1 MEYLTYK
8 KKYFKFFSIGFLFIF
23 IISVLFG
30 YFFVKNS
37 LAPMDGVEYLKNLKG
52 PVSVMR
58 DSYGIPHIKAQN
70 NLDALR
76 ALGFVAASERL
87 FQMEIQRRLANGELA
102 EIFGPKLLSSDKLF
116 RSLGLRFYS
125 SQMLENKIKNK
136 TLDLKMWSEV
146 EAFYDG
152 VNQYQLT
159 QKLPLEFSLLGIK
172 PRPFTA
178 IDGYAFIGLMGFSFG
193 LATSAE
199 PLMTKISERLGVEL
213 TNELRN
219 DLTPFEMQ
227 QVEKEKSSA
236 LKSRRVVS
244 DKNHYPVSQI
254 IADLEQGFSLF
265 EGSNGWVLSGKRS
278 ASGFPILSNDPH
290 IGFSNPGVWF
300 EARIKTPDYEN
311 YGHFLALIP
320 FPILAH
326 NKERG
331 WGFTMSLV
339 DDMDLYREKLNP
351 KFKTYQFGDKMISY
365 HERFEMIKVKGEKNS
380 EIVILTTQHGPILD
394 EVFSNPEE
402 KSLALKWSFH
412 QINNDPFYALYKMGH
427 AKNMEDFKEGVA
439 LGISPGLN
447 VLYADKKNIA
457 QWLFGE
463 VVKKSTHLPS
473 DFILDGSSGL
483 DEYTGTTDFAEK
495 PHTENP
501 ASGQIISA
509 NTRPIGTPIAALNLR
524 GDWQP
529 NDRYKT
535 LFALLSQKESWS
547 VSELKEIQT
556 LNVNIEN
563 KLLLAAM
570 LKSLNFDNPWKKE
583 RAKVYVEILNKWDFI
598 SDAHSIAPSLYYTW
612 SREIIKILLK
622 DFSPEEFDAYTKLPH
637 HWNFFKR
644 VVLNSDSSW
653 WKKVSRGKVITEAF
667 NNSIESLRQEFGED
681 SRNWGWG
688 HMHTL
693 EFVHP
698 LGRLKPFDKIFNIG
712 PIEMSGSS
720 QEVNN
725 LKISGYNEGFRIKV
739 GPSTRRIIDFGN
751 AGVAFGILP
760 TGNSGHLLSPFY
772 KDQMFLYANGL
783 YRNEWLN
790 EEDISAHLSHQLI
803 LGPAVK

>member
-1 MEYLTYK
+1 MVCLSQK
-8 KKYFKFFSIGFLFIF
+8 KNYFKLLSTAFLIII

-30 YFFVKNS
+30 YLFVKSS
-37 LAPMDGVEYLKNLKG
+37 LAPMDGVHSLENLKA
-52 PVSVMR
+52 PVSVVR
-58 DSYGIPHIKAQN
+58 DNYGIPHIKAQN
-70 NLDALR
+70 SLDALR

-87 FQMEIQRRLANGELA
+87 FQMEMQRRLANGELA

-125 SQMLENKIKNK
+125 AQMLNNKIKNK

-159 QKLPLEFSLLGIK
+159 HRLPLEFTLLGIK
-172 PRPFTA
+172 ARPFSA
-178 IDGYAFIGLMGFSFG
+178 LDGYAFIGLMGFSFG
-193 LATSAE
+193 VATNAE
-199 PLMTKISERLGVEL
+199 PLMTRLHERLGDKL

-219 DLTPFEMQ
+219 DLTPFEIKKI
-227 QVEKEKSSA
+227 VKEKVDA
-236 LKSRRVVS
+236 FKSRRVVY

-254 IADLEQGFSLF
+254 LAELEQGFNLF
-265 EGSNGWVLSGKRS
+265 EGSNGWLLSGKKS

-290 IGFSNPGVWF
+290 IGFSNPGIWF
-300 EARIKTPDYEN
+300 EAHIQTPEYEN

-320 FPILAH
+320 FPILGH

-351 KFKTYQFGDKMISY
+351 KYKTYQFGDKMVSY
-365 HERFEMIKVKGEKNS
+365 HERLEVIKVKGEKNNS
-380 EIVILTTQHGPILD
+380 MVLLTTQHGPILD
-394 EVFSNPEE
+394 EVFNNPED

-412 QINNDPFYALYKMGH
+412 NINNDPLFALYKMGH
-427 AKNMEDFKEGVA
+427 AKNIEEFKEGVA

-463 VVKKSTHLPS
+463 VVKKSLHTSS
-473 DFILDGSSGL
+473 DFILDGRSGL
-483 DEYTGTTDFAEK
+483 DEYTGTTNFDQK
-495 PHTENP
+495 SHTENP
-501 ASGQIISA
+501 ASGLIISA
-509 NTRPIGTPIAALNLR
+509 NTRPLGNPVAASNLR

-529 NDRYKT
+529 DDRYKT
-535 LFALLSQKESWS
+535 LFALLSEKDVWS

-556 LNVNIEN
+556 LNLNLEN
-563 KLLLAAM
+563 KSLLSAM
-570 LKSLNFDNPWKKE
+570 LKSLDFDNLREKE
-583 RAKVYVEILNKWDFI
+583 SAQEYLDILKKWDLV

-612 SREIIKILLK
+612 CREIIKILLQ
-622 DFSPEEFDAYTKLPH
+622 DFSPLEFTTYTQLPH

-644 VVLNSDSSW
+644 VVLNSNSSW
-653 WKKVSRGKVITEAF
+653 WKKLQRKKVFTDAF
-667 NNSIESLRQEFGED
+667 NNSIESLRQQFGED
-681 SRNWGWG
+681 SHNWSWG
-688 HMHTL
+688 QMHTL

-698 LGRLKPFDKIFNIG
+698 LGKLKPLDKIFNLG
-712 PIEMSGSS
+712 PILMSGSS

-725 LKISGYNEGFRIKV
+725 LKFSGYNDGFRIKV

-751 AGVAFGILP
+751 AEVAFGILP

-772 KDQMFLYANGL
+772 KDQMSLYSKGL

-790 EEDISAHLSHQLI
+790 EKDIKAHMSHQFI
-803 LGPAVK
+803 LGPFVK

>member
-1 MEYLTYK
+1 M
-8 KKYFKFFSIGFLFIF
+8 
-23 IISVLFG
+23 
-30 YFFVKNS
+30 
-37 LAPMDGVEYLKNLKG
+37 
-52 PVSVMR
+52 
-58 DSYGIPHIKAQN
+58 
-70 NLDALR
+70 R

-125 SQMLENKIKNK
+125 SQMVDYKIAHK
-136 TLDLKMWSEV
+136 TIDLKMWSEV

-152 VNQYQLT
+152 VNQYQMT
-159 QKLPLEFSLLGIK
+159 HKLPLEFTLLGIK
-172 PRPFTA
+172 PRPFSA

-199 PLMTKISERLGVEL
+199 PLMTKIRERLGDEL

-219 DLTPFEMQ
+219 ELTPFEMSKI
-227 QVEKEKSSA
+227 EKEKMSG

-254 IADLEQGFSLF
+254 LADLEQGFSLF
-265 EGSNGWVLSGKRS
+265 EGSNAWVLSGKRS

-300 EARIKTPDYEN
+300 EAHIKTPEYEN

-351 KFKTYQFGDKMISY
+351 KFKSYQFGDKQLSY
-365 HERFEMIKVKGEKNS
+365 HERLEVIKVKGEKNS

-394 EVFSNPEE
+394 EVFSNPDE

-463 VVKKSTHLPS
+463 VVKKSSRLSS

-483 DEYTGTTDFAEK
+483 DEYTGTTDFDQK

-501 ASGQIISA
+501 PSGQIISA
-509 NTRPIGTPIAALNLR
+509 NTRPIGTPMAALDLR

-529 NDRYKT
+529 DDRYKT
-535 LFALLSQKESWS
+535 LFALISQKESWS

-556 LNVNIEN
+556 LNVNLEN
-563 KLLLAAM
+563 KLLLEAM
-570 LKSLNFDNPWKKE
+570 LKSLNFDNPWKKK
-583 RAKVYVEILNKWDFI
+583 RAKTYVDILKKWDFI
-598 SDAHSIAPSLYYTW
+598 SDSHTIAPSLYYTW
-612 SREIIKILLK
+612 CREMIKILLK
-622 DFSPEEFDAYTKLPH
+622 DFSPEEFDTYTKLPH

-644 VVLNSDSSW
+644 VVLNVNSSW
-653 WKKVSRGKVITEAF
+653 WKKVDREKVFSEAF

-681 SRNWGWG
+681 SRNWNWG

-712 PIEMSGSS
+712 PVEMSGSS

-725 LKISGYNEGFRIKV
+725 LKISGYNEGFKIKV
-739 GPSTRRIIDFGN
+739 GPSTRRIIDFGH

-772 KDQMFLYANGL
+772 KDQMHLYANGL

-790 EEDISAHLSHQLI
+790 EEDINAHLSHQLI
-803 LGPAVK
+803 LRPAVK